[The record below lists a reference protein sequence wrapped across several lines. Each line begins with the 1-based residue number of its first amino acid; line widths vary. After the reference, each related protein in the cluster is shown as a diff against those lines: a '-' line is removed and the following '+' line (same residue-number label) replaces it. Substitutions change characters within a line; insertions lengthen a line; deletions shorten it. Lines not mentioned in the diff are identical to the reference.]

1 MYYNQILF
9 ILKMKW
15 MDWDGLDGLEG
26 LDGLILL
33 DGLGWIRM
41 DSDGFEWIRMD
52 WELNLMDY
60 SYLK

>member
-33 DGLGWIRM
+33 DG
-41 DSDGFEWIRMD
+41 FEWIRMD
-52 WELNLMDY
+52 SNGFGWIGN
-60 SYLK
+60 